1 MHNKIRPAPKV
12 NLRGCKR
19 DCETI
24 FLGLSTRLAYRGNV
38 GSAHIGRDERS
49 VTSLQNVGDYVRNEP
64 IFPTEICIELST
76 LKIVRSCFNGYTWF
90 ARRLHTCPWREISAF
105 EEAPGMKGV
114 RKTTS
119 QPNAHLSKG
128 FSAIIFNFQS
138 ILQLFLLIVPDNI
151 LSCHPPYTVVLFED
165 FQIRRSL
172 GGGITLTFNFYLSL
186 CWLHSSTVHS

>member
-12 NLRGCKR
+12 NLKGCKR

-76 LKIVRSCFNGYTWF
+76 LKMVRSCFNLYMVCTQ
-90 ARRLHTCPWREISAF
+90 
-105 EEAPGMKGV
+105 APY
-114 RKTTS
+114 
-119 QPNAHLSKG
+119 
-128 FSAIIFNFQS
+128 
-138 ILQLFLLIVPDNI
+138 VP
-151 LSCHPPYTVVLFED
+151 VA
-165 FQIRRSL
+165 
-172 GGGITLTFNFYLSL
+172 
-186 CWLHSSTVHS
+186 